1 MVKTPQEIE
10 VWYVLPAIRRELAL
24 ELKRRGKSQKEI
36 AEILDIT
43 KAAVSQYL
51 KNKRGND
58 IQFDQT
64 ILDKIKLSVSNI
76 IKHPEDLFGEFKA
89 ITNLIQK
96 TKLLCELHKKYGHKR
111 AECKSC
117 FVVNV

>member
-1 MVKTPQEIE
+1 MVKTPQEIV

-24 ELKRRGKSQKEI
+24 ELKRTGKSQKEI
-36 AEILDIT
+36 SEILDIT

-58 IQFDQT
+58 VQFGKE
-64 ILDKIKLSVSNI
+64 ILDKIKQSASNI
-76 IKHPEDLFGEFKA
+76 LRNPDDLFGEYK
-89 ITNLIQK
+89 IIINMVQK
-96 TKLLCELHKKYGHKR
+96 TKLLCKLHKKYGHEKENCR
-111 AECKSC
+111 AC